1 MRRVMNVGLG
11 WVAAI
16 LLLSGCSTISP
27 SSPQSPPVVSQALP
41 ALHGTLHK
49 VQPGETLWRIAK
61 AFGLEPE
68 ALAAANQLPNTRQVA
83 AGQELLI
90 PFPQESRRFLWP
102 ARGKLLNPVSTALD
116 IGVPEGTQVRA
127 ARSGIVVA
135 ATPGPRGWGQT
146 VILDHGDGYF
156 TIYAHL
162 NRLSV
167 SPGMMV
173 AQGLPLGSLGT
184 EPLHFEIRQES
195 RSLDT
200 LALLP
205 RTE

>member
-11 WVAAI
+11 WFASI

-27 SSPQSPPVVSQALP
+27 NSPQSLPVASQPLPP
-41 ALHGTLHK
+41 LHGTLHK

-68 ALAAANQLPNTRQVA
+68 MLAAANQLPNARQVA
-83 AGQELLI
+83 SGQELLI
-90 PFPQESRRFLWP
+90 PFPRESRRFLWP
-102 ARGKLLNPVSTALD
+102 ARGKLLNPTSAALD

-135 ATPGPRGWGQT
+135 ATLGPHGWGQT

-162 NRLSV
+162 DRLSV
-167 SPGMMV
+167 APGMMV
-173 AQGLPLGSLGT
+173 AQGLPLGSLGA

-195 RSLDT
+195 RPLDT